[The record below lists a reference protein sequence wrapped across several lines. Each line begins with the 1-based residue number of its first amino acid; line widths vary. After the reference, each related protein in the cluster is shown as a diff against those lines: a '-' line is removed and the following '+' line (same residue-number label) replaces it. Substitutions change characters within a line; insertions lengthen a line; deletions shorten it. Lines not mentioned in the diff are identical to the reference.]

1 MTEEAT
7 MDEATV
13 EETTE
18 ETTSRQRVMYELFP
32 ATKTIQVSFGDESLR
47 LHTAEDLDA
56 VRDQLVLEG
65 LRTYLQKATLRV
77 AEADKLVAL
86 ENAYNDLMAKGMV
99 AFEKKGPGGHTGPK
113 KAEKIAALAAM
124 KGTTPEIIKEK
135 LRDKPT
141 DKVNA
146 LLNSPK
152 VLAAVEKLRAKG
164 ADLEFDL

>member
-7 MDEATV
+7 TEEAT
-13 EETTE
+13 T
-18 ETTSRQRVMYELFP
+18 RQRVAYELFP
-32 ATKTIQVSFGDESLR
+32 GTKTVKVSFGEEVLN

-86 ENAYNDLMAKGMV
+86 ENAYNDLMAKGMA
-99 AFEKKGPGGHTGPK
+99 AFEKKGPGGHSGPK

-152 VLAAVEKLRAKG
+152 VLAAVAKLRAKG
-164 ADLEFDL
+164 ADLDLGLDD

>member
-1 MTEEAT
+1 MTEET
-7 MDEATV
+7 K
-13 EETTE
+13 ET
-18 ETTSRQRVMYELFP
+18 RQRVLYELFP
-32 ATKTIQVSFGDESLR
+32 TTKTVKVSFGEEALN

-77 AEADKLVAL
+77 AEADKLIAL
-86 ENAYNDLMAKGMV
+86 ENAYNDLIAKGMV
-99 AFEKKGPGGHTGPK
+99 AFEKKGPGGHSGPK

-152 VLAAVEKLRAKG
+152 VLAAVAKLRAKG
-164 ADLEFDL
+164 ADLDLGLDD

>member
-7 MDEATV
+7 TEEA
-13 EETTE
+13 TTE
-18 ETTSRQRVMYELFP
+18 EEATTRQRVAYELFP
-32 ATKTIQVSFGDESLR
+32 STKSVQVTFGEETLR

-77 AEADKLVAL
+77 AEAGKLAAL
-86 ENAYNDLMAKGMV
+86 ETAYNDLVANGMA

-113 KAEKIAALAAM
+113 KAEKIAALAAL
-124 KGTTPEIIKEK
+124 KGTTPDVIKAK
-135 LRDKPT
+135 LKNAPT

-152 VLAAVEKLRAKG
+152 VLAAVAKLQAKG
-164 ADLEFDL
+164 AELDFGF

>member
-1 MTEEAT
+1 MTEEAK
-7 MDEATV
+7 
-13 EETTE
+13 ET
-18 ETTSRQRVMYELFP
+18 RQRVLYELFP
-32 ATKTIQVSFGDESLR
+32 ATKTVKVSFGEEAIN

-86 ENAYNDLMAKGMV
+86 ENAYNDLIAKGMV
-99 AFEKKGPGGHTGPK
+99 AFEKKGPGGHSGPK

-124 KGTTPEIIKEK
+124 KGTTPEIIKAK
-135 LRDKPT
+135 LKDAPT

-152 VLAAVEKLRAKG
+152 VLAAVEKLRSKG
-164 ADLEFDL
+164 EQLELDL

>member
-1 MTEEAT
+1 MTEEAK
-7 MDEATV
+7 
-13 EETTE
+13 ET
-18 ETTSRQRVMYELFP
+18 RQRVLYELFP
-32 ATKTIQVSFGDESLR
+32 ATKTVKVSFGEEAIN

-86 ENAYNDLMAKGMV
+86 ENAYNDLIAKGMV
-99 AFEKKGPGGHTGPK
+99 AFEKKGPGGHSGPK
-113 KAEKIAALAAM
+113 KTEKIAALAAM
-124 KGTTPEIIKEK
+124 KGTTPEIVKAK
-135 LRDKPT
+135 LKDAPT

-152 VLAAVEKLRAKG
+152 VLAAVEKLRSKG
-164 ADLEFDL
+164 EQLELDL